1 MKEEDKRKLEGSLEE
16 PLETMNETLASLAE
30 RIGKLF
36 AGGSRLLTV
45 PDDTKY
51 ILTIGFNK
59 ETEQY
64 GLGLVDLT
72 GNLTYEEGCATIDE
86 AIEDIANLVDVIEYN
101 IEEKTRIKTKEEL
114 KRGFKVMKGDK

>member
-1 MKEEDKRKLEGSLEE
+1 MKEEDKRKSEDSLEE
-16 PLETMNETLASLAE
+16 SLETMNGTLASLE
-30 RIGKLF
+30 EQIDELF
-36 AGGSRLLTV
+36 ADDSHLLAV
-45 PDDTKY
+45 PNDTKY
-51 ILTIGFNK
+51 VLTIGFNEK
-59 ETEQY
+59 TDQY
-64 GLGLVDLT
+64 SLGLVDLT

>member
-1 MKEEDKRKLEGSLEE
+1 MKEEDKRKLEGSI
-16 PLETMNETLASLAE
+16 ETTDETLANLE
-30 RIGKLF
+30 NQIDELF
-36 AGGSRLLTV
+36 ADDSHLLAV

>member
-1 MKEEDKRKLEGSLEE
+1 MKEEDKRKSEDSLEE
-16 PLETMNETLASLAE
+16 SLETMDETLANLE
-30 RIGKLF
+30 NQIDKLF
-36 AGGSRLLTV
+36 ADDSHLLAV
-45 PDDTKY
+45 PNDTKY

-86 AIEDIANLVDVIEYN
+86 AIEDIANLVDIIEYN
-101 IEEKTRIKTKEEL
+101 IEEKTRIKTKGEL

>member
-1 MKEEDKRKLEGSLEE
+1 MKEEDKRKPEDSLEE
-16 PLETMNETLASLAE
+16 SLETMDETLAGLE
-30 RIGKLF
+30 EQIGGLF
-36 AGGSRLLTV
+36 ADDSHLLAV
-45 PDDTKY
+45 PNDTKY

-59 ETEQY
+59 ETGQY

>member
-1 MKEEDKRKLEGSLEE
+1 MKEEDKKKPEESLEE
-16 PLETMNETLASLAE
+16 LLETMDETLTDSESRINELFTDDAHLLA
-30 RIGKLF
+30 
-36 AGGSRLLTV
+36 V
-45 PDDTKY
+45 PNDTKY

-72 GNLTYEEGCATIDE
+72 GNLTYEESCATIDE
-86 AIEDIANLVDVIEYN
+86 AIEDIANLVDTIEYN